1 MRHLQRQ
8 LPGDDVVGA
17 GRGKHH
23 LPGGWDGDDTA
34 VAPDHERRFAGHGR
48 HRRSRQYDDLRD
60 VNRQRSIL
68 LPPDRGSPEASGP
81 DWRRR
86 VRAR

>member
-17 GRGKHH
+17 GRGKHY
-23 LPGGWDGDDTA
+23 LPGGRDGDDTI
-34 VAPDHERRFAGHGR
+34 VAPDHERRPAGHGR
-48 HRRSRQYDDLRD
+48 HGHSGQYVNLRD
-60 VNRQRSIL
+60 FDRQRSIL

-81 DWRRR
+81 D
-86 VRAR
+86 